1 MPTEHQGYLL
11 RVIRDPKWCIAILAS
26 WDNRFLEAVSKT
38 YSLYPRKNLYEKES
52 PRMIPFLLIAFCN
65 PSPPINRTTIDPF
78 EFSSSVDIIKVK
90 GFIVKKNGKG
100 GLVYGGRDHGA
111 AAGID

>member
-11 RVIRDPKWCIAILAS
+11 RVIHDPKWCIAILVS
-26 WDNRFLEAVSKT
+26 WDDRFLEAVSKT

-52 PRMIPFLLIAFCN
+52 LRMIPFLLIAFCN
-65 PSPPINRTTIDPF
+65 LTQVVNHTALDPF

-90 GFIVKKNGKG
+90 TF
-100 GLVYGGRDHGA
+100 YH
-111 AAGID
+111 